1 MDLLKIGIVLILY
14 GVLFFAFGSLITCH
28 FTKDKFSVGLTI
40 LLGFFLYYLL
50 FQIVAVPMMFA
61 QRSLTELRIVWCV
74 AAVLVAVISVFTSR
88 QIWLDAW
95 KNHKKA
101 EESSLKGKDKFW
113 NLFWRAV
120 PFLATSCSTAT
131 HTSPPGSR

>member
-88 QIWLDAW
+88 QIWLDA
-95 KNHKKA
+95 
-101 EESSLKGKDKFW
+101 
-113 NLFWRAV
+113 
-120 PFLATSCSTAT
+120 
-131 HTSPPGSR
+131 